1 MKKTAALQQVY
12 SDAQTSSPTH
22 VDGGQAL
29 LLNFV
34 KNVCKVLVEAKIIDA
49 KQLRYARRVKS
60 KLSQPKSL
68 LLVLQ
73 DLEYVDRTQLLKTL
87 RKVKVELKLG
97 DFLVQL
103 GYIKPAELRSALSI
117 RRDRPPGQE
126 LGPILLENHFIA
138 EDKLLD
144 VLAIMMEVPKVAP
157 DFSKIDDQI
166 LRNINPKWCQ
176 DNKLIPMGLHKGR
189 VVIAAIHPKDELARQ
204 RVRQVYGDKAI
215 FGISSKRSIEKAIHA
230 FEISRNR
237 HINKNNS
244 VVESDTVKLVNGIIL
259 DALKAE
265 ASDIHVEPM
274 HDQVRVRFRCDG
286 VLVPHLFIELEQ
298 AAAVVSRIK
307 VLAGADIAERRHHQ
321 DGRIEFNNPETG
333 HNIDLRASFF
343 VTIHGEKV
351 VLRVLSRQVEMLNVE
366 ELGLPPRV
374 LESFYHDVLDVPSG
388 VVLITGPTGSGKTT
402 TLYSCINYLNNI
414 ERCIITAE
422 DPVEYQMD
430 GIAQCSLN
438 GKINLDY
445 ESTLTA
451 MVRQDPDV
459 IVLGEIRDA
468 FSANTVIEAAL
479 TGHKVLTTFHT
490 EDTVGS
496 LIRLVNMDIEP
507 FLISSTVVSVLAQRL
522 LRKVCPKCATQYQ
535 PTASELK
542 RLGYSFRDF
551 SGFNFLMGE
560 GCDYCR
566 YTGYKGRV
574 GIYEILIMNERI
586 KDALVANKSS
596 YEIRRI
602 CFDTSDMT
610 TLLEDGLLKALK
622 GQTTLDEVLRHL
634 PRIVKPRPVSEIQR
648 ITGAK

>member
-1 MKKTAALQQVY
+1 MNYSAAIQQSY
-12 SDAQTSSPTH
+12 SDDQTSSPTSK
-22 VDGGQAL
+22 DGGQAL
-29 LLNFV
+29 LEKFENQ
-34 KNVCKVLVEAKIIDA
+34 VCQVLIDAKIIDDK
-49 KQLRYARRVKS
+49 KQRYARRIQS
-60 KLSQPKSL
+60 KISQSKSL

-73 DLEYVDRTQLLKTL
+73 ELEYVDRATLFKAL
-87 RKVKVELKLG
+87 RKVRIELKLG
-97 DFLVQL
+97 DLLVQL
-103 GYIKPAELRSALSI
+103 GLIKPAELRSALSI
-117 RRDRPPGQE
+117 RRDRPAAQE
-126 LGPILLENHFIA
+126 LGPILIENHFIA
-138 EDKLLD
+138 EDKLLE
-144 VLAIMMEVPKVAP
+144 VLAIMMGVPKVEP
-157 DFSKIDDQI
+157 DFPKIDDQI

-176 DNKLIPMGLHKGR
+176 DNQLIPMGIHKGR
-189 VVIAAIHPKDELARQ
+189 VVIAAIHPKDEVARQ
-204 RVRQVYGDKAI
+204 KVRQVYGEKAI
-215 FGISSKRSIEKAIHA
+215 FGISSKKSVEKAINA

-237 HINKNNS
+237 YINKNNNL
-244 VVESDTVKLVNGIIL
+244 VESDTVKLVNSIIL
-259 DALKAE
+259 DAIKAE
-265 ASDIHVEPM
+265 ASDIHIEPM

-286 VLVPHLFIELEQ
+286 VLIPNTVLDSEHAP
-298 AAAVVSRIK
+298 AVVSRIK
-307 VLAGADIAERRHHQ
+307 ILAGADISERRHHQ
-321 DGRIEFNNPETG
+321 DGRIEFKNPDTG
-333 HNIDLRASFF
+333 HNIDLRASFY

-366 ELGLPPRV
+366 DLGFPPRV

-388 VVLITGPTGSGKTT
+388 VVLVTGPTGSGKTT
-402 TLYSCINYLNNI
+402 TLYSCVNYLNNI

-438 GKINLDY
+438 GKIALDY

-459 IVLGEIRDA
+459 IVLGEVRDS

-522 LRKVCPKCATQYQ
+522 LRKVCSKCATKHQ
-535 PTASELK
+535 PTSTELK
-542 RLGYSFRDF
+542 RLGYNLRDF
-551 SGFNFLMGE
+551 PEFNFLMGE
-560 GCDYCR
+560 GCEHCR

-574 GIYEILIMNERI
+574 GVYEILIMNERI
-586 KDALVANKSS
+586 KDALIANKSS

-610 TLLEDGLLKALK
+610 TLLEDGLMKALK

-634 PRIVKPRPVSEIQR
+634 PRIVKPRPIREIQR
-648 ITGAK
+648 ITGVK